1 MHPSCPEY
9 PPTKCSG
16 AVGSPFFGTSVNSSL
31 TVPSLLGRL
40 SFFCLFGWLPSV
52 AWPSVCWLASSVVGS
67 ALGGTAII
75 PAIVCV
81 LGIGR
86 VIPDALVAGFMVFI
100 IHAHL
105 PILFLARNGGLII
118 VCHLHPLNRIRKN
131 ATEEI
136 TRKSACKAPSRSRK
150 LTKVMHEFTEKFGMA
165 FANFLELGPHS
176 QPKRKLIDIS
186 GECGHYLYLHTC
198 SIFVFT
204 NATPLLCTHE

>member
-1 MHPSCPEY
+1 MALQVPGRRLRLAAIYGLAICVLVGII
-9 PPTKCSG
+9 SG
-16 AVGSPFFGTSVNSSL
+16 GIG
-31 TVPSLLGRL
+31 
-40 SFFCLFGWLPSV
+40 
-52 AWPSVCWLASSVVGS
+52 
-67 ALGGTAII
+67 LGGTAII

-105 PILFLARNGGLII
+105 PILFLARTGGLII

-131 ATEEI
+131 STEEI
-136 TRKSACKAPSRSRK
+136 TRKSACKAPSRLRK
-150 LTKVMHEFTEKFGMA
+150 LTKVMHEFTEKFGMT

-186 GECGHYLYLHTC
+186 REWGHYLYLHKKGLHIGTT
-198 SIFVFT
+198 SIHI
-204 NATPLLCTHE
+204 ATTRCTEDK